1 MDNQSTGKFSRITNN
16 FDDIDIKKINYIDSS
31 LQSKKENEKDV
42 VDESPKKSISNHKN
56 LNSQK
61 MFSIIDK
68 TSDLFSIKSDN
79 NKQVEERKNIDMEKT
94 NTNKYGLKLSDKL
107 NHKKIDKSNIKDIL
121 SQNKKILSD
130 ITNIINNDNKNKRE
144 LNYANV
150 YYQNSFRTSQNN
162 NLTSKENKN
171 EENNSNIMNVTN
183 ISKNENNNIRKTY
196 FNYNKEYQKKMGGED
211 NYLENIEKY
220 NKETNDKNIE
230 IKYNNTDK
238 FDNNIN
244 GEKIISSSGLV
255 FGKKDLKNVKTMDIL
270 KSKNDLDKK
279 LDEKLPNSNSSFNN
293 YNKLINK
300 KEYNFNYRND
310 DSFNIINKTDTQP
323 ILNIYKTEI
332 EPKLNNFLDNKK
344 TKIEAIKFN
353 PSNEYYLKP
362 DNDNNNNINTLK
374 YNNSIT
380 NNDFKMENNDLLF
393 NNSYNSSMN
402 SYNFEEKERQIKFQ
416 IENEEKKLKQL
427 EEEKNKLIKEEKER
441 RQIIYNE
448 LSKREKSYK
457 ENNIDTINLLEKNK
471 RIEYQ
476 MNSIDS
482 NNLETSKKYENL
494 NTSQNENYYKDY
506 LKEISNRN
514 ELINKKTLEV
524 INNNINKEK
533 TNVNTNV
540 TNIDNKVNIYEKIN
554 TNLTT
559 NLNNSKKKS
568 LSVNNRQLEIK
579 DYIHNYSNGSNNK
592 NFNITT
598 NNLYDKTLKTINNI
612 NTYKTN
618 LLRYDSERKYNVN
631 SYFQLKEK
639 ENTYTSQPKPY
650 YNNYTDEQSLSSYI
664 DETNKENNINAHNK
678 YYQGSLTPKGLFRNN
693 KTDNNI
699 VNMPNFREAPV
710 DNLLYNN
717 NYYNSNNNEIIKTLS
732 TNNYSTMTQ
741 TRFYRNRAFPDNN
754 YDNDN
759 YKLKTL
765 NTVKDY
771 KSEFDL
777 INNNA
782 NNFKKQNSTRSLF
795 HLNFDLDKD
804 FIDNSIKYNYIP
816 NSSSQSSSRLI
827 NDNTFKFN
835 TLASSNN
842 IRNNNLYKSNKY
854 TKSNSY
860 RCKCSLRKGRSY
872 NDFTK
877 LIEPNDNSISI
888 NNNVNSLLKNL
899 GNNNTG
905 HDIATN
911 LIKRNNYNNIVYK
924 AFNQNNNSVN
934 YQNGNYRNICQ
945 KCSEKHYFNENNGN
959 YANIGNIGNGFRNY
973 NNVKLCATCRK
984 LFNDLNRNKRN
995 NRFLFG

>member
-31 LQSKKENEKDV
+31 LQSKKENENDI
-42 VDESPKKSISNHKN
+42 VDETPKKNISNYKN

-68 TSDLFSIKSDN
+68 SNDLFNIKSDN

-94 NTNKYGLKLSDKL
+94 NINNYGFKLSDKL

-130 ITNIINNDNKNKRE
+130 ITNIINNDNKNKKK
-144 LNYANV
+144 LNYGNV
-150 YYQNSFRTSQNN
+150 YYQNSFNTSQNN
-162 NLTSKENKN
+162 NSTTKENKN
-171 EENNSNIMNVTN
+171 EENNSNIINVTN
-183 ISKNENNNIRKTY
+183 ISKNDNNNIRKTY
-196 FNYNKEYQKKMGGED
+196 FNYNEEYQKKMGGED

-230 IKYNNTDK
+230 IKYNNTGK
-238 FDNNIN
+238 FYNNIN
-244 GEKIISSSGLV
+244 SEKKISSSGLV
-255 FGKKDLKNVKTMDIL
+255 FGKKDLNNIKTVDIL

-279 LDEKLPNSNSSFNN
+279 LDEKVPDSNSSFKNF
-293 YNKLINK
+293 NKLVNK

-310 DSFNIINKTDTQP
+310 NSFNIINKADTQP
-323 ILNIYKTEI
+323 ILNNYKMEI
-332 EPKLNNFLDNKK
+332 EPKLNNFLDNKN
-344 TKIEAIKFN
+344 TKIEAIKYIPN
-353 PSNEYYLKP
+353 NEYYLKP
-362 DNDNNNNINTLK
+362 YNDNDNINGLK
-374 YNNSIT
+374 YNNNIT

-402 SYNFEEKERQIKFQ
+402 SYNFEEKERQIKLK

-448 LSKREKSYK
+448 LSKRENSYK

-471 RIEYQ
+471 TNEYQ
-476 MNSIDS
+476 MNPIDL
-482 NNLETSKKYENL
+482 NNLEKSNQYENL

-506 LKEISNRN
+506 LKEIRNRN
-514 ELINKKTLEV
+514 DLINKKTLEI

-533 TNVNTNV
+533 NNTNSNVTNVN
-540 TNIDNKVNIYEKIN
+540 NKFNIYEKIN

-559 NLNNSKKKS
+559 NLNNLKKKS
-568 LSVNNRQLEIK
+568 FSVNNRQIEIK
-579 DYIHNYSNGSNNK
+579 DYIDNYSNGSNNQ
-592 NFNITT
+592 NINITT
-598 NNLYDKTLKTINNI
+598 SNLYDKTLKTINNI
-612 NTYKTN
+612 NTYKPN
-618 LLRYDSERKYNVN
+618 ILRYDSERKYNVN

-639 ENTYTSQPKPY
+639 ENTYISQPKPY

-664 DETNKENNINAHNK
+664 DETNKENIINAHNK
-678 YYQGSLTPKGLFRNN
+678 YYQGSLTPNGLYRNN
-693 KTDNNI
+693 KTDNII
-699 VNMPNFREAPV
+699 VNTSNFRETPV
-710 DNLLYNN
+710 DNLLYNK
-717 NYYNSNNNEIIKTLS
+717 NYYNCNNNEIIKTLS
-732 TNNYSTMTQ
+732 NNNYSTMTQ
-741 TRFYRNRAFPDNN
+741 TRFYRNRAFPENN
-754 YDNDN
+754 YDKDN
-759 YKLKTL
+759 ENNKLKTL
-765 NTVKDY
+765 STVKDY

-777 INNNA
+777 INHNA
-782 NNFKKQNSTRSLF
+782 NNFKKQNSTRSLS

-804 FIDNSIKYNYIP
+804 FIDNSIKYNYTP
-816 NSSSQSSSRLI
+816 NSSSQNSCRLI

-835 TLASSNN
+835 TLSSSNI

-872 NDFTK
+872 NDITK
-877 LIEPNDNSISI
+877 LIEPNDNNISI
-888 NNNVNSLLKNL
+888 NNKANSILKNL
-899 GNNNTG
+899 GNNSTD

-911 LIKRNNYNNIVYK
+911 LIKRHNYNNIVYK
-924 AFNQNNNSVN
+924 AFNQNNNSIN
-934 YQNGNYRNICQ
+934 YQNGSYSNICQ
-945 KCSEKHYFNENNGN
+945 KCAKKHYFNENNGN
-959 YANIGNIGNGFRNY
+959 YGNIGNGFRNY
-973 NNVKLCATCRK
+973 NNVKLCATCKK
-984 LFNDLNRNKRN
+984 LFNELNRNKRN

>member
-16 FDDIDIKKINYIDSS
+16 FDDIDVKKINYIDSS
-31 LQSKKENEKDV
+31 LQIKKENENDII
-42 VDESPKKSISNHKN
+42 DASPKKNISNYKN

-61 MFSIIDK
+61 MFSKIDK
-68 TSDLFSIKSDN
+68 ASDLFNIKSDTY
-79 NKQVEERKNIDMEKT
+79 KQVEERKNIDMEKT
-94 NTNKYGLKLSDKL
+94 NINNYGFKLSDKL
-107 NHKKIDKSNIKDIL
+107 NHKKIDKNNIKDIL

-130 ITNIINNDNKNKRE
+130 ITNIINNDNKNKKE
-144 LNYANV
+144 LNYGNV
-150 YYQNSFRTSQNN
+150 YYQNSFTTSQSN
-162 NLTSKENKN
+162 NLTGKENKN
-171 EENNSNIMNVTN
+171 EENNSNLMNATN
-183 ISKNENNNIRKTY
+183 ISKNENNSIRKTY
-196 FNYNKEYQKKMGGED
+196 FNYNEKYQKKMGGED

-230 IKYNNTDK
+230 IKYNNTDRS
-238 FDNNIN
+238 DNNIK

-255 FGKKDLKNVKTMDIL
+255 FGKKDLNNVKTVNIL

-279 LDEKLPNSNSSFNN
+279 LDEKVPVSISSYNN
-293 YNKLINK
+293 YNKLIKK

-310 DSFNIINKTDTQP
+310 DSFNIINKTDTQR
-323 ILNIYKTEI
+323 ILNNYKTEI

-344 TKIEAIKFN
+344 TKIETIKYI

-362 DNDNNNNINTLK
+362 DNDNDNINGLK
-374 YNNSIT
+374 YNNNLT
-380 NNDFKMENNDLLF
+380 NNDLKMENNDLLF
-393 NNSYNSSMN
+393 TNSYNSSMN
-402 SYNFEEKERQIKFQ
+402 SYNFEEKERQIKLQ

-448 LSKREKSYK
+448 LSKRENSYK
-457 ENNIDTINLLEKNK
+457 ENNIDPMNLLEKNK

-476 MNSIDS
+476 MSPKDS
-482 NNLETSKKYENL
+482 NNLEICKKYENL

-514 ELINKKTLEV
+514 DLINKKTLEV

-533 TNVNTNV
+533 NNVNTNEIN
-540 TNIDNKVNIYEKIN
+540 TNNKANIYEKIN

-559 NLNNSKKKS
+559 NLNNLKKKS
-568 LSVNNRQLEIK
+568 LSVNNRQIEIK
-579 DYIHNYSNGSNNK
+579 DFIHNYSNGSNNK
-592 NFNITT
+592 NFNIAT

-612 NTYKTN
+612 NTYKPN
-618 LLRYDSERKYNVN
+618 ILRYDSERKYNVN

-639 ENTYTSQPKPY
+639 ENTYISQPKPY

-664 DETNKENNINAHNK
+664 DETNKENIINAHNK
-678 YYQGSLTPKGLFRNN
+678 YYQGSLTPNGLYRNN
-693 KTDNNI
+693 KTDNNV
-699 VNMPNFREAPV
+699 VNTSNFRETPA
-710 DNLLYNN
+710 DNLLYNK

-754 YDNDN
+754 YDKDNDN

-777 INNNA
+777 INNND

-804 FIDNSIKYNYIP
+804 FIGNSINYNYTS
-816 NSSSQSSSRLI
+816 NSISQSSKLI
-827 NDNTFKFN
+827 NDNNFKFN
-835 TLASSNN
+835 TLTSSNN
-842 IRNNNLYKSNKY
+842 IRNSNLYKSNKY

-860 RCKCSLRKGRSY
+860 RCKCTLRKGRSY
-872 NDFTK
+872 NDITK
-877 LIEPNDNSISI
+877 LIEPIDNSISS
-888 NNNVNSLLKNL
+888 NRNVNSLLQNF
-899 GNNNTG
+899 GSNNRG
-905 HDIATN
+905 HDIANN
-911 LIKRNNYNNIVYK
+911 LIKRNNYNNIVYR
-924 AFNQNNNSVN
+924 AFNQNNNSIN

-945 KCSEKHYFNENNGN
+945 KCAKRHYFNENNGN
-959 YANIGNIGNGFRNY
+959 FRNIGNGFRNY
-973 NNVKLCATCRK
+973 NNVKLCNTCKK
-984 LFNDLNRNKRN
+984 LFNELNGNKRN